1 MSLEK
6 GPWGLFLVFKE
17 KSRRQFKAMWDC
29 LYCDFHKTCLTKI
42 YGTLATYARVRVAYA
57 PLGFL

>member
-1 MSLEK
+1 
-6 GPWGLFLVFKE
+6 
-17 KSRRQFKAMWDC
+17 MWDC

-42 YGTLATYARVRVAYA
+42 YGTLAMYARVKVAYA